1 MPRPRSER
9 QSLEAELAE
18 LPGQIAGYERELAAT
33 PAEDKTRCEWLEW
46 QVRRAQ
52 NGGLRSRPGW
62 LRSGWRARRTV
73 PTTCAQE
80 ARVRAI
86 LWSSPARRLLPA
98 ESPRGPDLSRRVIYL
113 T

>member
-1 MPRPRSER
+1 
-9 QSLEAELAE
+9 
-18 LPGQIAGYERELAAT
+18 
-33 PAEDKTRCEWLEW
+33 
-46 QVRRAQ
+46 
-52 NGGLRSRPGW
+52 
-62 LRSGWRARRTV
+62 V
-73 PTTCAQE
+73 PTTRAQE

>member
-1 MPRPRSER
+1 MSGRSR
-9 QSLEAELAE
+9 
-18 LPGQIAGYERELAAT
+18 GHRI
-33 PAEDKTRCEWLEW
+33 
-46 QVRRAQ
+46 
-52 NGGLRSRPGW
+52 GGLRSRPGW

-73 PTTCAQE
+73 PTTRAQE

-86 LWSSPARRLLPA
+86 LWSSPALPA